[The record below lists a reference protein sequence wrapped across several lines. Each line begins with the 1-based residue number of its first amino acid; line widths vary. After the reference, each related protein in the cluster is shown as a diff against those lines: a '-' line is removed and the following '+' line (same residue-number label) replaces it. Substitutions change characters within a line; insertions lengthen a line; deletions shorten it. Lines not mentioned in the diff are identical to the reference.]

1 MFKGV
6 YTALLTPFKYGEVD
20 LTAFEKM
27 IEWQIE
33 SGVSGLIVGGS
44 TGEGQ
49 NLSKIELLQLV
60 EIAIKKA
67 NKKVK
72 VIANTGLSST
82 AKSIE
87 LTAEVESLKVD
98 GVMLVAPYY
107 VKPTQEG
114 LYQHFKAIHDSTK
127 LPIIIY
133 NIPGRTG
140 VDINNETLVRLSSL
154 ERVAGLKDST
164 GNILRCGQL
173 KQQIISKFDI
183 MAGDDSLTLP
193 YYTQGAS
200 GVISVASNIVPS
212 LVVKMHNL
220 WHENKISE
228 AIKLQNMLR
237 RLNEDLYCET
247 NPAPL
252 KYAASQ
258 FELCSPD
265 LRLPL
270 VPLSE
275 RSKKLVRETL
285 QDLKVKLYGR
295 DK

>member
-6 YTALLTPFKYGEVD
+6 YTALLTPFKYGELD
-20 LTAFEKM
+20 LVAFEKM
-27 IEWQIE
+27 LEWQIQ
-33 SGVSGLIVGGS
+33 SGVSGMIIGGS

-49 NLSKIELLQLV
+49 NLSKDELLKLL
-60 EIAIKKA
+60 EIAVKKA

-72 VIANTGLSST
+72 IIANTGLSST
-82 AKSIE
+82 SKSID
-87 LTAEVESLKVD
+87 LTIDAQKLKVD

-114 LYQHFKAIHDSTK
+114 LYQHFKAIHDSSKT
-127 LPIIIY
+127 PIIIY

-140 VDINNETLVRLSSL
+140 IDISNETLVRLSSL
-154 ERVAGLKDST
+154 ERVLGLKDST
-164 GNILRCGQL
+164 GNVLRCGQL
-173 KQQIISKFDI
+173 KQEITSKFDI
-183 MAGDDSLTLP
+183 LAGDDSLTLP
-193 YYTQGAS
+193 YYTQGAV
-200 GVISVASNIVPS
+200 GVISVASNIIPS
-212 LVVKMHNL
+212 LIVKMHDL
-220 WHENKISE
+220 WFENNISE

-270 VPLSE
+270 APLSE
-275 RSKKLVRETL
+275 RSKKIVRETL

-295 DK
+295 EK